1 MAGGVHRQGVV
12 VEEVNGGK
20 EAPML
25 PEIYNNSTK
34 NGRFL
39 VLINVKITNNAV
51 FYSKVLNKIYFQD
64 IF

>member
-1 MAGGVHRQGVV
+1 MAGGVHQQGVV
-12 VEEVNGGK
+12 VEGVNGGK

-25 PEIYNNSTK
+25 PEIYKNSTK

-51 FYSKVLNKIYFQD
+51 FYSKVLHTTYFQD
-64 IF
+64 VF